1 MRLSELIRRGR
12 SATQDLAKPYFAS
25 DDDWRD
31 WLNEAAEEAAIRAR
45 LIEDESIEASVEAG
59 TATASYPA
67 HVWAVQRVFLGDR
80 RLQLV
85 DREMLDASEGEGWES
100 ATGQPV
106 ACYEIGQSL
115 RFYPIPETSETARIV
130 AFCVPAGEME
140 GVDDEPGL
148 PNKRTH
154 LKLLNFAL
162 AQFYSR
168 QDSDA
173 FDPNK
178 AAQYEAAFIAD
189 FGPPVDEKA
198 MRRKRINVRRHVA
211 GAWF

>member
-1 MRLSELIRRGR
+1 MQLGELIRRGR
-12 SATQDLAKPYFAS
+12 AAAYDVAEPYFAS
-25 DDDWRD
+25 ADDWQA

-45 LIEDESIEASVEAG
+45 LIEDESIEVTVEAG
-59 TATASYPA
+59 APTAGYPA
-67 HVWAVQRVFLGDR
+67 HVWAIQRVFFSGR
-80 RLQLV
+80 RLELV

-106 ACYEIGQSL
+106 ACYESAQTL
-115 RFYPIPETSETARIV
+115 RFYPIPEMSGVARIV
-130 AFCVPAGEME
+130 AFCVPASEMK
-140 GVDDEPGL
+140 GDGDEPGL
-148 PNKRTH
+148 PDKRTH

-168 QDSDA
+168 QDADA

-198 MRRKRINVRRHVA
+198 LRRKRINVRRHVA